1 MNTSSLFAQQRLL
14 KDIST
19 IMKEPLTEHGIYYE
33 HDEQNMLQGYAMII
47 GSPDT
52 PYFGGFY
59 LFQFGFPL
67 DYPFSPPQVMYFT
80 NDGYTRFN
88 PNLYINGKV
97 CLSILNTWIG
107 EKWAACQTI
116 STILLTLCS
125 ILNKTP
131 YCNEPGCSTTSD
143 GFIPYQ
149 KTIHF
154 KNIDFAICKFLQ
166 EPTSIPT
173 QFKCFYSNMTE
184 SFLKNYDNILEEVEQ
199 RQSYKS
205 IEVVKIYGMTTDINY
220 SELKIKLLN
229 TRNLIDTQKEL
240 K

>member
-1 MNTSSLFAQQRLL
+1 MNIASSYAQQRLL

-19 IMKEPLTEHGIYYE
+19 IMKSPLTEHGIHYT

-47 GSPDT
+47 GPPDT

-59 LFQFGFPL
+59 LFQFVFPF
-67 DYPFSPPQVMYFT
+67 DYPFSPPQVTYFT
-80 NDGYTRFN
+80 NDGHTRFN
-88 PNLYINGKV
+88 PNLYTNGKV
-97 CLSILNTWIG
+97 CLSILNTWVG
-107 EKWAACQTI
+107 EKWSACQTI

-125 ILNKTP
+125 ILNNTP
-131 YCNEPGCSTTSD
+131 FANEPGYSKDSE

-166 EPTSIPT
+166 DPTSIPSS
-173 QFKCFYSNMTE
+173 FLCFYSSMKE
-184 SFLKNYDNILEEVEQ
+184 SFLNNYDNILEEVEE
-199 RQSYKS
+199 RQSDNS
-205 IEVVKIYGMTTDINY
+205 VEFVKIYGMTTAINY
-220 SELKIKLLN
+220 SILKQKLVD
-229 TRNLIDTQKEL
+229 TRKLIDTQKEL